1 MNKKKIF
8 IAIDTN
14 KVSKAKKI
22 IRNSRTNKIKVG
34 YKFGLEFF
42 YSKDGRKFLS
52 NLKNQTIFLDLK
64 LNDIPNTIRSALKSL
79 KDLKIS
85 YMTVHLSSGLSAL
98 KILKKESKGIKIAG
112 VTTLTSLNN
121 KDLKAI
127 GYNKKVN
134 ELVKHQA
141 KLATKAKLDAIVC
154 SGHEIRSV
162 KRVFKK
168 EIITPGI
175 KIHNAKNDQ
184 KRVMRPTDAFAAGSN
199 WLVIGRSITN
209 GNIKKNIKNLT
220 EILEDWCNLR
230 FVELRIA
237 KH

>member
-1 MNKKKIF
+1 MMNKKKIF

-22 IRNSRTNKIKVG
+22 IRDSRTNKIKVG

-42 YSKDGRKFLS
+42 YSKNGRKFLS
-52 NLKNQTIFLDLK
+52 SLKNQTIFLDLK
-64 LNDIPNTIRSALKSL
+64 LNDIPNTVRSAMKSL

-85 YMTVHLSSGLSAL
+85 YLTVHLSSGLSAL
-98 KILKKESKGIKIAG
+98 KTLKQDCKNIKIAG

-121 KDLKAI
+121 KDLKEI

-134 ELVKHQA
+134 ELVRHQA
-141 KLATKAKLDAIVC
+141 KLAVKAKLDAIVC

-162 KRVFKK
+162 KKVFRK

-175 KIHNAKNDQ
+175 KMHNVKNDQ
-184 KRVMRPTDAFAAGSN
+184 KRIMGPTDAFDAGSD
-199 WLVIGRSITN
+199 WLVIGRSITK
-209 GNIKKNIKNLT
+209 GNIKKNIKNLLK
-220 EILEDWCNLR
+220 ILED
-230 FVELRIA
+230 
-237 KH
+237 

>member
-22 IRNSRTNKIKVG
+22 IRDTQTNKIKVG

-42 YSKDGRKFLS
+42 YSKDGRKFLAG
-52 NLKNQTIFLDLK
+52 LKNQIIFLDLK
-64 LNDIPNTIRSALKSL
+64 LNDIPNTIKSAIKSL

-85 YMTVHLSSGLSAL
+85 YLTVHLSSGLSAL
-98 KILKKESKGIKIAG
+98 KALKKESRNIKIVG

-121 KDLKAI
+121 KDLKEI

-134 ELVKHQA
+134 ELVRHQA
-141 KLATKAKLDAIVC
+141 KLAVKAKLDAIVC

-175 KIHNAKNDQ
+175 KMKNKKNDQ
-184 KRVMRPTDAFAAGSN
+184 KRIMGPADAFAAGSD

-209 GNIKKNIKNLT
+209 GNIKKNIKNLL
-220 EILEDWCNLR
+220 EILE
-230 FVELRIA
+230 E
-237 KH
+237 

>member
-8 IAIDTN
+8 IAVDTN
-14 KVSKAKKI
+14 KVSRTKKI
-22 IRNSRTNKIKVG
+22 IRDTQTKKIKVG

-52 NLKNQTIFLDLK
+52 KLKNQIIFLDLK
-64 LNDIPNTIRSALKSL
+64 LNDIPNTIRSAMKSL
-79 KDLKIS
+79 KNLKIT
-85 YMTVHLSSGLSAL
+85 YLTVHLSSGLNAL
-98 KILKKESKGIKIAG
+98 KELKKESKNIKIVG

-121 KDLKAI
+121 KDLNEI
-127 GYNKKVN
+127 GFNKKVN
-134 ELVKHQA
+134 ELVRHQA

-175 KIHNAKNDQ
+175 KIHNTKNDQ
-184 KRVMRPTDAFAAGSN
+184 KRVMRPIDAFDEGSN

-209 GNIKKNIKNLT
+209 GNIKKNIKNLL
-220 EILEDWCNLR
+220 EILED
-230 FVELRIA
+230 
-237 KH
+237 

>member
-1 MNKKKIF
+1 MSKKKIF
-8 IAIDTN
+8 IAVDTN
-14 KVSKAKKI
+14 SVSKAKKI
-22 IRNSRTNKIKVG
+22 IKETQTKKIKVG

-42 YSKDGRKFLS
+42 YSKDGRKFIS
-52 NLKNQTIFLDLK
+52 SLKNQTIFLDLK
-64 LNDIPNTIRSALKSL
+64 LNDIPNTIKSAIKSL
-79 KDLKIS
+79 KGLKIS
-85 YMTVHLSSGLSAL
+85 YLTVHLSSGLSAL
-98 KILKKESKGIKIAG
+98 KALKKESKNIRIAG

-121 KDLKAI
+121 KDLKEI

-162 KRVFKK
+162 RRVFKK

-175 KIHNAKNDQ
+175 KIHNTKNDQ
-184 KRVMRPTDAFAAGSN
+184 KRVMRPIDAFTEGSN

-209 GNIKKNIKNLT
+209 GNIKKNIKNLF
-220 EILEDWCNLR
+220 EILED
-230 FVELRIA
+230 
-237 KH
+237 

>member
-8 IAIDTN
+8 IAVDTN
-14 KVSKAKKI
+14 KISLAKKI
-22 IRNSRTNKIKVG
+22 IRDTRTNKIEVG

-64 LNDIPNTIRSALKSL
+64 FNDIPNTLRSAVRSL
-79 KDLKIS
+79 KNLKVT
-85 YMTVHLSSGLSAL
+85 YLTVHLSSGLNAL
-98 KILKKESKGIKIAG
+98 KALKKESKNIKIAG

-121 KDLKAI
+121 KDLKEI
-127 GYNKKVN
+127 GYDKKVN
-134 ELVKHQA
+134 ELVRHQA
-141 KLATKAKLDAIVC
+141 KLAAKAKLDAIVC

-175 KIHNAKNDQ
+175 KIHNTKNDQ
-184 KRVMRPTDAFAAGSN
+184 KRVMRPIDAFAAGSD

-209 GNIKKNIKNLT
+209 GNIKKNIKHLL
-220 EILEDWCNLR
+220 EILE
-230 FVELRIA
+230 E
-237 KH
+237 

>member
-1 MNKKKIF
+1 MSKKKIF
-8 IAIDTN
+8 IAVDTN
-14 KVSKAKKI
+14 KITRAKRI
-22 IRNSRTNKIKVG
+22 IKDTQTNKIKVG

-42 YSKDGRKFLS
+42 YSKDGRKFLT

-64 LNDIPNTIRSALKSL
+64 LNDIPNTMRSALKSL
-79 KDLKIS
+79 KNLKIA
-85 YMTVHLSSGLSAL
+85 YLTVHLSSGLSAL
-98 KILKKESKGIKIAG
+98 KALKKESRKIKIVG

-121 KDLKAI
+121 KDLKEI

-141 KLATKAKLDAIVC
+141 KLASKAKLDAIVC

-175 KIHNAKNDQ
+175 KMHNTKNDQ
-184 KRVMRPTDAFAAGSN
+184 KRVMRPTDAFTEGSN

-209 GNIKKNIKNLT
+209 GNIKKNIKNLL
-220 EILEDWCNLR
+220 EILED
-230 FVELRIA
+230 
-237 KH
+237 

>member
-1 MNKKKIF
+1 MINKKKIF
-8 IAIDTN
+8 IAVDTN
-14 KVSKAKKI
+14 RISKANKIIKETQTKKI
-22 IRNSRTNKIKVG
+22 KIG

-52 NLKNQTIFLDLK
+52 SLKNQIIFLDLK
-64 LNDIPNTIRSALKSL
+64 LNDIPNTIKSALRSL

-85 YMTVHLSSGLSAL
+85 YLTVHLSSGINAL
-98 KILKKESKGIKIAG
+98 KALKKESKNIKIAG

-121 KDLKAI
+121 KDLKEI

-134 ELVKHQA
+134 ELVKHQV
-141 KLATKAKLDAIVC
+141 KLAKKAKLDAIVC
-154 SGHEIRSV
+154 SGHEIRLV

-175 KIHNAKNDQ
+175 KINNTKNDH
-184 KRVMRPTDAFAAGSN
+184 KRVMKPKDAFAAGSD

-209 GNIKKNIKNLT
+209 GNIKKNIQNLL
-220 EILEDWCNLR
+220 EILED
-230 FVELRIA
+230 
-237 KH
+237 

>member
-8 IAIDTN
+8 IAVDTN
-14 KVSKAKKI
+14 QVSIAKKI
-22 IRNSRTNKIKVG
+22 IRDTQTKKIKVG

-52 NLKNQTIFLDLK
+52 SLKNKIVFLDLK
-64 LNDIPNTIRSALKSL
+64 LNDIPNTISSAMKSL
-79 KDLKIS
+79 KELKIA
-85 YMTVHLSSGLSAL
+85 YLTVHLSSGLTAL
-98 KILKKESKGIKIAG
+98 KVLKKENKNIKIAG

-121 KDLKAI
+121 KDLKEI

-134 ELVKHQA
+134 ELVRHQA

-154 SGHEIRSV
+154 SGHEVISV
-162 KRVFKK
+162 KKVFKK

-175 KIHNAKNDQ
+175 KVHNTKNDQ
-184 KRVMRPTDAFAAGSN
+184 KRVMRPIDAFAAGSD

-209 GNIKKNIKNLT
+209 GNIKKNIKNLL
-220 EILEDWCNLR
+220 EILED
-230 FVELRIA
+230 
-237 KH
+237 